1 MIGPRGERVNQ
12 SRANQMPS
20 PDNQAMREFA
30 GFEIAAYGS
39 RDPHY
44 VERAL
49 LSWRKRPI
57 ERCRD
62 GRHTYKQYLGSTET
76 SFLIP
81 KALDLF
87 LSF

>member
-49 LSWRKRPI
+49 LS
-57 ERCRD
+57 
-62 GRHTYKQYLGSTET
+62 
-76 SFLIP
+76 
-81 KALDLF
+81 
-87 LSF
+87 